1 MLLES
6 RWARFVVAAMLC
18 GTVAATSPAS
28 AYKWPGDGANHT
40 AVLAAMVI
48 GQSCR
53 GSLSRQERVEI
64 RTYLT
69 AKRREHE
76 KQQADPKSRDANP
89 IQQDQ
94 LDGLAQALAVLLPP
108 DEVQKVIAYYSG
120 LAAEQQAAKDKTGAY
135 PPISWAT
142 MQRGVAGAFN
152 RIFRRA
158 RSCDADKLEFARD
171 MAKRMRTAMSA
182 EAWLALSGRALG
194 KHGRFGDLI
203 VGRVIGRKCP
213 GVLSAAEAG
222 ELQAYIDRALGE
234 FAKTAR
240 RADAVAERAFLAKA
254 EARYESGFTGCD
266 GYPPIQARKALEQV
280 RGDAAR
286 Q

>member
-1 MLLES
+1 MPKGG
-6 RWARFVVAAMLC
+6 WARCVVAALLC
-18 GTVAATSPAS
+18 GAVGLASPAE
-28 AYKWPGDGANHT
+28 AYTWPGEGANHT

-64 RTYLT
+64 RSYLA

-76 KQQADPKSRDANP
+76 RQQADPKSREANP
-89 IQQDQ
+89 IRQDQ
-94 LDGLAQALAVLLPP
+94 LDGLAQALAVLLAP
-108 DEVQKVIAYYSG
+108 DEAQKAVAYYVR
-120 LAAEQQAAKDKTGAY
+120 LAAELQAAKDKTGIY

-152 RIFRRA
+152 RTFRRA
-158 RSCDADKLEFARD
+158 RSCDAGTLEFARD
-171 MAKRMRTAMSA
+171 MAKRVRTAVAA

-194 KHGRFGDLI
+194 KHARFGDVI

-222 ELQAYIDRALGE
+222 ELQAYIDRTLAE
-234 FAKTAR
+234 FARTAK
-240 RADAVAERAFLAKA
+240 RADAVAEKAFVAKA
-254 EARYESGFTGCD
+254 EARYERGFGACD
-266 GYPPIQARKALEQV
+266 GYSPIQARKALEQV
-280 RGDAAR
+280 RGAAAHP
-286 Q
+286 

>member
-1 MLLES
+1 MWKS
-6 RWARFVVAAMLC
+6 GWARFVVGALLC
-18 GTVAATSPAS
+18 GVVGSTSPAE
-28 AYKWPGDGANHT
+28 AYTWPGEGANHT

-64 RTYLT
+64 RSYLT

-76 KQQADPKSRDANP
+76 RQQADAKSREAP

-94 LDGLAQALAVLLPP
+94 LDGFAQGLAVLLPQ

-120 LAAEQQAAKDKTGAY
+120 VGAEAQATKDKSGTY
-135 PPISWAT
+135 PAISWAT

-152 RIFRRA
+152 KRFRRA
-158 RSCDADKLEFARD
+158 KSCDADTLEFARD
-171 MAKRMRTAMSA
+171 MAKRVRTAVSA
-182 EAWLALSGRALG
+182 KAWLALSGRALG
-194 KHGRFGDLI
+194 QHSRFGDLI
-203 VGRVIGRKCP
+203 VARVIGRKCP
-213 GVLSAAEAG
+213 GVLSTAEAG
-222 ELQAYIDRALGE
+222 ELQSFIDRALAE

-240 RADAVAERAFLAKA
+240 RADAVAERAFLAKS
-254 EARYESGFTGCD
+254 EARYERGLAGCD

-280 RGDAAR
+280 RGAAAR

>member
-1 MLLES
+1 MLKS
-6 RWARFVVAAMLC
+6 GWARCVLTAVLCAVAGFA
-18 GTVAATSPAS
+18 SPAM
-28 AYKWPGDGANHT
+28 AYTWPGEGANHT

-64 RTYLT
+64 RSYLS

-76 KQQADPKSRDANP
+76 KQQADPKSREANP

-94 LDGLAQALAVLLPP
+94 LDGLAQALAVLLTP
-108 DEVQKVIAYYSG
+108 DEVQKVTAYYG
-120 LAAEQQAAKDKTGAY
+120 RIAAEQQAAKDKTGTY
-135 PPISWAT
+135 PPIAWVT

-152 RIFRRA
+152 RTFRRA
-158 RSCDADKLEFARD
+158 RSCDAATLEFARD
-171 MAKRMRTAMSA
+171 MAKRVRTAVSA

-194 KHGRFGDLI
+194 KQSRFGDLI

-222 ELQAYIDRALGE
+222 ELQSHIDRTLVE
-234 FAKTAR
+234 FARTAR
-240 RADAVAERAFLAKA
+240 RAEAAAERTFLAKA
-254 EARYESGFTGCD
+254 EAKYERGFAGCD
-266 GYPPIQARKALEQV
+266 GFPPIQARKALEQA
-280 RGDAAR
+280 RGTPAR